1 MLPPGGHR
9 PIRSGSNRDP
19 KSNISFKSVLKH
31 LAVSFAMFSAM
42 LLVIHILE
50 EPIKAAMG
58 AELQKQRAAKTSI
71 CIKSGLNR
79 TEWELDNCIEVS
91 LMLSALLE
99 AGVPP
104 EETVAALS
112 QKTGLSAGE
121 IGKIVTALGSPSYA
135 TEVSQR
141 SAAQTSQRPHSATE
155 ISRWSATQISQI
167 RHRVAEASQ
176 RSAVGQQVA
185 LCESRGEHYRYRE
198 GACQLRVWVCTE
210 SQTSTGYEK
219 ECKYEWRNA

>member
-1 MLPPGGHR
+1 MIHNRGPFYRPPR
-9 PIRSGSNRDP
+9 PGSIRDP
-19 KSNISFKSVLKH
+19 KSNIPLKSVLKY
-31 LAVSFAMFSAM
+31 LAVSFALFSVM
-42 LLVIHILE
+42 LLIIHILE

-121 IGKIVTALGSPSYA
+121 IGKIVTAA

-167 RHRVAEASQ
+167 RHRAAEASQ
-176 RSAVGQQVA
+176 MSAVGQQVA

>member
-1 MLPPGGHR
+1 MFSNRRLPPIR
-9 PIRSGSNRDP
+9 PGSFRDP
-19 KSNISFKSVLKH
+19 KSNISFKSVLKY
-31 LAVSFAMFSAM
+31 LAVSFALFSVM

-58 AELQKQRAAKTSI
+58 AELQKQRAAKASI

-91 LMLSALLE
+91 LMLSVLLE
-99 AGVPP
+99 AGVSP

-121 IGKIVTALGSPSYA
+121 IGKIVTALGSASYA
-135 TEVSQR
+135 TEVSQSR
-141 SAAQTSQRPHSATE
+141 ATE
-155 ISRWSATQISQI
+155 ISRWSAI
-167 RHRVAEASQ
+167 
-176 RSAVGQQVA
+176 GQQVA

-210 SQTSTGYEK
+210 SQTSTGYEE
-219 ECKYEWRNA
+219 ECKYEWRKA

>member
-19 KSNISFKSVLKH
+19 KSNIPLKSVLKY
-31 LAVSFAMFSAM
+31 LAVSFALFSVM
-42 LLVIHILE
+42 LLIIHILE

-58 AELQKQRAAKTSI
+58 AELQKQRAAKASI

-99 AGVPP
+99 AGAPP
-104 EETVAALS
+104 EETVTALS

-121 IGKIVTALGSPSYA
+121 IGKIMTALGSASY
-135 TEVSQR
+135 
-141 SAAQTSQRPHSATE
+141 ATE

-167 RHRVAEASQ
+167 RHRATEASQ
-176 RSAVGQQVA
+176 G
-185 LCESRGEHYRYRE
+185 
-198 GACQLRVWVCTE
+198 
-210 SQTSTGYEK
+210 
-219 ECKYEWRNA
+219 